1 MKDSKINSAQ
11 DSEQSALPALKRI
24 SGTASKNGAKD
35 FYEFNI
41 AGLPFRLRSSQDE
54 ETVRNLV
61 QFVDQKI
68 QQAVKATKSGSVQ
81 SAAVLAALN
90 IAEELIL
97 LKKRAIREIEAMED
111 RALRLAQDLDQTTKT
126 SKGVP
131 EHPVS
136 Q

>member
-1 MKDSKINSAQ
+1 MKDSKESRAQNSAPL
-11 DSEQSALPALKRI
+11 SSQSP
-24 SGTASKNGAKD
+24 GVKNTND
-35 FYEFNI
+35 FYEFQI

-97 LKKRAIREIEAMED
+97 LKKRALREIEAMEE
-111 RALRLAQDLDQTTKT
+111 RALRLAQDLDQTKT
-126 SKGVP
+126 SKGAAN
-131 EHPVS
+131 HPVN